1 MRSLKR
7 LLAYAIDYA
16 LAFFLLMP
24 LLAQLVP
31 ETFVPFHD
39 PSAAYLFGFASYG
52 LSLLAPALVLGAL
65 TGLLGWTPGKLLLS
79 LRVRGRADRR
89 AMGLVRGVGR
99 ECIKVFAMLFF
110 CLGLYAVYGLVEH
123 GRPFYDDW
131 LGSEVIDRAPWG
143 LTETQRN
150 FRRHMNM

>member
-7 LLAYAIDYA
+7 LLAYAIDYT
-16 LAFFLLMP
+16 LAFFVGMP
-24 LLAQLVP
+24 LVSIFVPKVLVP
-31 ETFVPFHD
+31 FYQ
-39 PSAAYLFGFASYG
+39 PSTALLYGYVSFG
-52 LSLLAPALVLGAL
+52 LSLLAPAVLLGL
-65 TGLLGWTPGKLLLS
+65 LSGLLGWTPGKLLLS

-89 AMGLVRGVGR
+89 AVGVARGVGR
-99 ECIKVFAMLFF
+99 ELVKLFAMGFF
-110 CLGLYAVYGLVEH
+110 CLGLYAVYGLIEH

>member
-16 LAFFLLMP
+16 LAFFLIAP
-24 LLAQLVP
+24 LLSGLVP
-31 ETFVPFHD
+31 SSSVPFSD
-39 PSAAYLFGFASYG
+39 PSAAYFYGYAAGF
-52 LSLLAPALVLGAL
+52 LHLILPALFLGAL

-79 LRVRGRADRR
+79 LRVRGRADRC
-89 AMGLVRGVGR
+89 AMGLARGVGR
-99 ECIKVFAMLFF
+99 EFIKLFAMAFF
-110 CLGLYAVYGLVEH
+110 CLGLYALYGLVEH
-123 GRPFYDDW
+123 GRTFYDDW